1 MKYLALMISDSG
13 RVLNEIPMLKGVKK
27 DDTPKEFAYIGS
39 HKAIYWD
46 DVEKFVEK
54 IKEAHYYIDKAL
66 KEATNSKIKFVLE
79 RKQYRNKAWDYALAF
94 EFYLKD
100 ILEEFKELE
109 VLEVLHP
116 LLGCKNNDKF
126 IDKYLY

>member
-13 RVLNEIPMLKGVKK
+13 RVLKEIPMLKGLTK
-27 DDTPKEFAYIGS
+27 DDTPKEFAYIGD
-39 HKAIYWD
+39 HKAIYWGD
-46 DVEKFVEK
+46 TEKFVEM
-54 IKEAHYYIDKAL
+54 IKEAHYHIDKAL
-66 KEATNSKIKFVLE
+66 KEVKGKSRFVVE
-79 RKQYRNKAWDYALAF
+79 RKKYRNKAWDYALAF

-116 LLGCKNNDKF
+116 LLGCKNNDRF

>member
-13 RVLNEIPMLKGVKK
+13 SVLKEIPMLHNIKK
-27 DDTPKEFAYIGS
+27 DDTPKEFAYIGF
-39 HKAIYWD
+39 HKAILWED
-46 DVEKFVEK
+46 TEKFVEK
-54 IKEAHYYIDKAL
+54 IKEAHYHIDEAL
-66 KEATNSKIKFVLE
+66 KETNSKVKFVLE
-79 RKQYRNKAWDYALAF
+79 EKEYRNKAWDYALAF

>member
-13 RVLNEIPMLKGVKK
+13 RVLKEIPMLKGLAK
-27 DDTPKEFAYIGS
+27 DDTPKEFAYIGG
-39 HKAIYWD
+39 HKAIYWED
-46 DVEKFVEK
+46 TEKFVEK
-54 IKEAHYYIDKAL
+54 IKEAHYHIDEAL
-66 KEATNSKIKFVLE
+66 KEVKAKSRFVVE
-79 RKQYRNKAWDYALAF
+79 RKKYRNKAWDYALAF

-109 VLEVLHP
+109 ILEVLHP